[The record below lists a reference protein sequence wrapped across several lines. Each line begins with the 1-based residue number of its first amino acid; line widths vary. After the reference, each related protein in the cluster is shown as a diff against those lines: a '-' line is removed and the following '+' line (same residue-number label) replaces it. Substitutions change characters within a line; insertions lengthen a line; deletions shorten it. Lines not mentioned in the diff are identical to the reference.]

1 MDQENR
7 TIEVIE
13 AVKAGETDRFREIV
27 DEYKSF
33 VYTITLRVL
42 TDPNDAEEAAQDC
55 FLKAYKNLNKFE
67 GKSKFS
73 TWIYRIAFNTAIS
86 YTRKKRIQ
94 TTDIDGI
101 RINKYETSVD
111 ALEEQDRSLQI
122 SKAMKNLLPMDA
134 TLLTMFY
141 LEEMSM
147 EEISKVTNLK
157 RNAIKVKLFRAR
169 KRMAEE
175 LRSLLPHEASSL

>member
-1 MDQENR
+1 M
-7 TIEVIE
+7 
-13 AVKAGETDRFREIV
+13 
-27 DEYKSF
+27 
-33 VYTITLRVL
+33 
-42 TDPNDAEEAAQDC
+42 
-55 FLKAYKNLNKFE
+55 
-67 GKSKFS
+67 
-73 TWIYRIAFNTAIS
+73 
-86 YTRKKRIQ
+86 
-94 TTDIDGI
+94 
-101 RINKYETSVD
+101 D

-141 LEEMSM
+141 LKEMSM